1 MVGVHEIIIG
11 HPPGWS
17 TIKLVVRIKGWTLL
31 GVDALNNQQKNQ
43 LNLMV
48 RPNILKKVLV

>member
-48 RPNILKKVLV
+48 RPNIF